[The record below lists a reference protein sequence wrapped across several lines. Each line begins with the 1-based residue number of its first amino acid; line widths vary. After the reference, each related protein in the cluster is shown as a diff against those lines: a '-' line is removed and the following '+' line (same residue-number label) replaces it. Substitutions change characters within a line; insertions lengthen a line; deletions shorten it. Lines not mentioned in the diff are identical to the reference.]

1 MSGVNIALLVLAL
14 AWVYVLVPPAV
25 RSWQTS
31 PQATVGGFERAMR
44 LLGSGGGRDDRPAS
58 PEPSSVRRRED
69 PVIVLRRTR
78 FVRLLVLTGVMLAG
92 AIVLGGLAWVLF
104 ALALIATIA
113 YVVVLRRLKV
123 QRDEARDV
131 VRELHLH
138 PPDAQHRDHDDLELT
153 GVAVGASHTVRLRR
167 WDG

>member
-1 MSGVNIALLVLAL
+1 MSGVTIALVLLGL
-14 AWVYVLVPPAV
+14 AWVYVLVPPAL

-44 LLGSGGGRDDRPAS
+44 LLGNGGAREGHDEHPQPAS
-58 PEPSSVRRRED
+58 SRPREN
-69 PVIVLRRTR
+69 PVIMRRRTR
-78 FVRLLVLTGVMLAG
+78 FVRLLAATGVTLLAALVVG
-92 AIVLGGLAWVLF
+92 SYVWALFTAALLAT
-104 ALALIATIA
+104 AT

-138 PPDAQHRDHDDLELT
+138 PPDTRYDTDEYEM
-153 GVAVGASHTVRLRR
+153 VGAAAAGGSHTVRLRR